1 MRASKN
7 LSDSKIKGGLFT
19 KGAFTKT
26 HEAGKL
32 STFLKSKK
40 YTPERYKTDKQNLI
54 DKYNELGY
62 RDATIVEDSVWNVD
76 DKHVS
81 IYLKVDEG
89 KKYYIRNITWVGNT
103 VFSTDYLSRLLGMK
117 KGDVYNQKF
126 MHKRLSE
133 DDDAV
138 GNEYWN
144 NGYLFYNLQPTEVN
158 IVGDSID
165 LEMRIM
171 EATRPTSAVCAS
183 TVTHVC
189 MKTLCAV
196 S

>member
-1 MRASKN
+1 M
-7 LSDSKIKGGLFT
+7 GGQ
-19 KGAFTKT
+19 
-26 HEAGKL
+26 H
-32 STFLKSKK
+32 
-40 YTPERYKTDKQNLI
+40 R
-54 DKYNELGY
+54 
-62 RDATIVEDSVWNVD
+62 V
-76 DKHVS
+76 
-81 IYLKVDEG
+81 
-89 KKYYIRNITWVGNT
+89 
-103 VFSTDYLSRLLGMK
+103 STDYLSRLLGMK

-183 TVTHVC
+183 TVTPVC
-189 MKTLCAV
+189 MKRCAP
-196 S
+196 